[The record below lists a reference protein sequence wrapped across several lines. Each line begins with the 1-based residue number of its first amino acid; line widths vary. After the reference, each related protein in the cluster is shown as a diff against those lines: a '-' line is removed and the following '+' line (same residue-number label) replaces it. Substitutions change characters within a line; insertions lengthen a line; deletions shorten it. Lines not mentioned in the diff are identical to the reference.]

1 MSASKPVIIPGD
13 YQHRAATRGPA
24 VQRFWHYTKRLAI
37 DRYLPPEPRDF
48 ILDAGCGSGV
58 ITSYLGES
66 GARVIGL
73 DPNPESIDFATR
85 TFARGNVTFVN
96 SEIDQLSLDRPMDK
110 IYNLEVVEH
119 LSAASGHEMFRR
131 FYGALRPGGQLFLTT
146 PNVRS
151 LWPLIEWAV
160 DRTGLVPPMGGAQ
173 HVEMYHRGKLC
184 DAAAAHGF
192 EVQTI
197 RSMCLLSPWAAVV
210 SWRAARW
217 LFDVETVLP
226 GVMGPVLVAVFRRP
240 GPR

>member
-1 MSASKPVIIPGD
+1 VSVSKPVIIPGD

-160 DRTGLVPPMGGAQ
+160 DRTGLVHADIGERE
-173 HVEMYHRGKLC
+173 VE
-184 DAAAAHGF
+184 F
-192 EVQTI
+192 
-197 RSMCLLSPWAAVV
+197 
-210 SWRAARW
+210 RAR
-217 LFDVETVLP
+217 EI
-226 GVMGPVLVAVFRRP
+226 G
-240 GPR
+240 

>member
-1 MSASKPVIIPGD
+1 VSASKPVVIPGD
-13 YQHRAATRGPA
+13 YQYRAAMRGPA

-37 DRYLPPEPRDF
+37 ERYLPPAPDDF

-66 GARVIGL
+66 GARVVGL

-85 TFARGNVTFVN
+85 TFGRANVTFVN
-96 SEIDQLSLDRPMDK
+96 SAVDHLALDRPVDK
-110 IYNLEVVEH
+110 IYNLEVIEH
-119 LSAASGHEMFRR
+119 LGATEGREMLRR
-131 FYGALRPGGQLFLTT
+131 FYGALRPGGRLILTT

-151 LWPLIEWAV
+151 LWPLIEWTV

-173 HVEMYHRGKLC
+173 HVEMYHRRKLR
-184 DAAAAHGF
+184 DLAAEHGF
-192 EVQTI
+192 ELKTI

-217 LFDVETVLP
+217 LFEVEAALP
-226 GVMGPVLVAVFRRP
+226 GVAGPVLVAVFGRP
-240 GPR
+240 GTP